1 MYTSKLK
8 PIYTAFLHSMKLSV
22 YRARIKTDNDVLAI
36 IQNNYVTKIVNKY
49 IVFELDVWRRI
60 PLNNFKLKNCLFGAT
75 NTLTNKNGEVYSGYG
90 IAFVGASL
98 YNFRDENAKNVV
110 IFGLDNVLLSHAGN
124 KSAK

>member
-1 MYTSKLK
+1 
-8 PIYTAFLHSMKLSV
+8 MKLSG
-22 YRARIKTDNDVLAI
+22 YRARIKTDNGVLAI

-98 YNFRDENAKNVV
+98 YNFRDENARNVV
-110 IFGLDNVLLSHAGN
+110 SFGLDNVLLSHAGN